1 METKKKTIDDIARD
15 LHISKTT
22 VSRAISGKGRISE
35 ETRRRVLAYINEYN
49 YRPSAIAKGLAKSRT
64 FNIAFV
70 MPGDYSSSDLPF
82 FQKCMWGIS
91 RTASRMDYDLIVS
104 MVEEGDISQLVRLV
118 DRQKIDGVIL
128 ARTTEKDEPVA
139 YLLANQIPFVTA
151 GSAAEES
158 IIQVDNDHFSACK
171 ELTSILIYK
180 GIRRIALIG
189 GSNSYIVNQK
199 RLMGFRE
206 AFMQA
211 VAFLDTS
218 LVYTD
223 IENPV
228 RIESAVEEILEKKA
242 ECIIAMDDSICGYV
256 LSKLSREQ
264 CRIPE
269 DVRVASFYNSTMLE
283 QHQPAITALNFDVT
297 ELGMVCC
304 STLLDAIDKKEI
316 NRKTLLGYEVLMKE
330 STQK

>member
-151 GSAAEES
+151 GG
-158 IIQVDNDHFSACK
+158 VDH
-171 ELTSILIYK
+171 T
-180 GIRRIALIG
+180 G
-189 GSNSYIVNQK
+189 G
-199 RLMGFRE
+199 
-206 AFMQA
+206 
-211 VAFLDTS
+211 
-218 LVYTD
+218 
-223 IENPV
+223 
-228 RIESAVEEILEKKA
+228 
-242 ECIIAMDDSICGYV
+242 
-256 LSKLSREQ
+256 
-264 CRIPE
+264 
-269 DVRVASFYNSTMLE
+269 
-283 QHQPAITALNFDVT
+283 
-297 ELGMVCC
+297 
-304 STLLDAIDKKEI
+304 
-316 NRKTLLGYEVLMKE
+316 
-330 STQK
+330 